1 MRIILFFIAFII
13 SIPAKGQKPTDRRLA
28 GLDTFVAR
36 VLKEWK
42 APGVTIAIVEKTKWS
57 IQADL
62 DTEIWPKNCR

>member
-42 APGVTIAIVEKTKWS
+42 APGVTIAIVEKNKVVYTGGFGYR
-57 IQADL
+57 DL
-62 DTEIWPKNCR
+62 AKNCR